1 MQNCDIETRSPKWDI
16 LKFFLVFLV
25 VLGHAASF
33 YTETSYFMKGLFLLI
48 YSFHMPLFIFIS
60 GMFSK
65 RNIDEKRY
73 NKIFG
78 YLIVYF
84 ALKLF
89 EFFYKLL
96 SGANPEF
103 SVFSEGG
110 APWYMFALFSFSLL
124 TIAVKKVLPKY
135 VLIMSILLACVA
147 GYDSDIGDFLVLS
160 RTTVFFPFFYLG
172 YCLDRKKIESLCRS
186 RTNKIIAAAVLIS
199 FMAIV
204 FVFAE
209 GIDFFRPLLTGRN
222 PFSKLG
228 KYADFGFFIRL
239 LYYAVVT
246 LVSACVVILTP
257 QKTHFGIAE
266 RLGQRTLAVYGLH
279 YIVFYFMFVRFDVK
293 HVLDEHLGMFSS
305 LIPIILSVLLTLF
318 FSLKI
323 FNGILTKI
331 MNVPLRKRTTD
342 FNS

>member
-1 MQNCDIETRSPKWDI
+1 MQKCDIETRSPKWDI
-16 LKFFLVFLV
+16 LKFYLVFLV
-25 VLGHAASF
+25 VLGHAAGF
-33 YTETSYFMKGLFLLI
+33 YTETSHFIKGLFLLI

-65 RNIDEKRY
+65 NNINEKRY

-89 EFFYKLL
+89 EFFYKLI
-96 SGANPEF
+96 SGVNPEF
-103 SVFSEGG
+103 SFFSEGG

-124 TIAVKKVLPKY
+124 TIAVKKVSPKY
-135 VLIMSILLACVA
+135 ILIMSILIACVA
-147 GYDSDIGDFLVLS
+147 GYDSDIGDFLILS
-160 RTTVFFPFFYLG
+160 RTVVFFPFFYIG

-186 RTNKIIAAAVLIS
+186 RTNKIIAAVVLVS
-199 FMAIV
+199 FTIIV
-204 FVFAE
+204 FVFAD
-209 GIDFFRPLLTGRN
+209 GIDSLRPLLTGRN

-228 KYADFGFFIRL
+228 KCADFGFFIRL
-239 LYYAVVT
+239 LYFAVVT

-266 RLGQRTLAVYGLH
+266 RLGQRTLAIYGFH
-279 YIVFYFMFVRFDVK
+279 YIVLYFMFVRFDVK
-293 HVLDEHLGMFSS
+293 PVFDEWLG
-305 LIPIILSVLLTLF
+305 ILSPLVPIVLSVILTLF

-323 FNGILTKI
+323 FNDILTKI
-331 MNVPLRKRTTD
+331 MNVPLK
-342 FNS
+342 